1 MMIDIDADEDNNDDT
16 DDGGIFS
23 ECCTV
28 RLMMMVFFQRVLY
41 SEMSIN
47 QCQTGVD
54 DLPDI
59 PPELFDTG
67 RSKLG
72 HKGWMFVSFMQVGCS
87 SFHCNICWMVSIPL
101 WHVSF

>member
-1 MMIDIDADEDNNDDT
+1 MKTTMMT
-16 DDGGIFS
+16 L
-23 ECCTV
+23 T
-28 RLMMMVFFQRVLY
+28 MMVFFQRVQY

-72 HKGWMFVSFMQVGCS
+72 HKGWMFVSFMHVGCS
-87 SFHCNICWMVSIPL
+87 SFHCNMLDDVHSFMACFILMYVRCPL
-101 WHVSF
+101 LRGMFHFDVC